1 MSAGDLALAL
11 KGFAFI
17 ANPRMVVGQM
27 VRRPRSK
34 RYRILKKWAN
44 RPENMRY
51 APMPG
56 LFYMQD
62 ARAVIGHPD
71 NIAELKRRLAESI
84 RAGLAQCRA
93 GDPRADAL
101 RALAEE
107 FGIKEGG

>member
-11 KGFAFI
+11 KGFTFI

-71 NIAELKRRLAESI
+71 NIAALKRKLAESEQ
-84 RAGLAQCRA
+84 AGIAAFGSAEWEKKNAQRSTLNA
-93 GDPRADAL
+93 QL
-101 RALAEE
+101 ST
-107 FGIKEGG
+107 